1 MAYGTEESYYDS
13 WYMPEIKIIAR
24 QYTGYSG
31 SIPMNLFGYNL
42 ISYKSVFKE
51 IMPVSY
57 LSTCQLNVK
66 SINNTSGYL
75 VITNS
80 NHCNCVEC
88 AN

>member
-1 MAYGTEESYYDS
+1 
-13 WYMPEIKIIAR
+13 
-24 QYTGYSG
+24 
-31 SIPMNLFGYNL
+31 MNLFGYNL

-57 LSTCQLNVK
+57 LSTYQLNVK